1 MRTKTVKN
9 NRVAF
14 IHLELEGSVNQQR
27 DELVTVLI
35 VIKEDVLNIP
45 NRAAET
51 RCFLEFCLTVNE
63 IFGDFE
69 VQIGQKKN
77 NFKTSPLAFRALQ
90 CWPMFDDHH
99 SCTIISPSV
108 PCLFNNAKNALQSDY
123 FVMAWS
129 VVVALTSC

>member
-51 RCFLEFCLTVNE
+51 RCFLEFGLTVNE

-77 NFKTSPLAFRALQ
+77 NFKTSLSVRWLSAL
-90 CWPMFDDHH
+90 F
-99 SCTIISPSV
+99 
-108 PCLFNNAKNALQSDY
+108 
-123 FVMAWS
+123 S
-129 VVVALTSC
+129 VVQCSMIIILVQ